1 MLKKDHEGQN
11 VFGGLLELDFFFSL
25 FFDSSCRAFAANVD
39 SNCMCNVHPKS
50 CKLTFVY
57 STFSFILPPLL
68 PPGGGDL
75 LHLMISHQNHL
86 SLMKQQK
93 KSKVRLRALL

>member
-1 MLKKDHEGQN
+1 MYLAGCWSWI
-11 VFGGLLELDFFFSL
+11 FFFLYFSTQL
-25 FFDSSCRAFAANVD
+25 VVRLQPIVD